1 MTFFFAY
8 PSSPAACPE
17 AMSTAAKAL
26 RAQGAGATTWQEAL
40 PAGRI
45 LIDSITERIDAADAV
60 VAEISSMNPNVLFE
74 AGYALAKNK
83 HLYLAI
89 DETLAAATRLWN
101 EVGLFATTG
110 RIGYHGNGDALAK
123 ELAETPPPEEDR
135 TLLVSL
141 IAEAGQPQSASI
153 FAPSVPVRFQAAD
166 MLDKELANRADIR
179 VLASGEDLGLAQLSY
194 YASEIYRSSGAIL
207 HFMNPDRTQATVHNA
222 RASFLAGFAHGL
234 DRPVLMLAEAEYVP
248 PLDYRDMM
256 FVYQTAAQMVGRL
269 RSWLASVPLD
279 RASSRR
285 IDRVKLSLELP
296 VTTFGQY
303 VAENEDRQLEE
314 YFIETSEFTR
324 LLDGEASVYVGRK
337 GTGKTATMLRAS
349 AEIARDKRNLVV
361 RVKPSSYELAGLLKL
376 VSRFELATG
385 AEYLLTNLWNYLL
398 ATEIA
403 VHALSRA
410 DDAPAGSGGSTELSD
425 LARRL
430 DSMGVDRSLDMAS
443 RLEDTV
449 DRITAAVG
457 ERTDEK
463 TLRDTVASALGL
475 HGFRDFYRALR
486 AVLCGYDRV
495 AVLVDNLDKSWEK
508 GAPFEELSRFLLALL
523 SSAGQVRKGLSRGDG
538 HLYLTVG
545 IFLRTDVYEVMTSYA
560 REPDKIGPLTVQWHD
575 SELLAR
581 VLEERYEAN
590 RVKKKAGDADMWAAI
605 FPEEVHGLP
614 TREYILWRILPR
626 PRDMV
631 YFGNA
636 ALTTAINRRH
646 SVITRDDIN
655 MADDSYSH
663 FAYRALVV
671 ESGAQPFDLEEV
683 LFSFP
688 GLGAVVEESDLL
700 AASGNY
706 DPDAVKTWLLRTSF
720 LGIEVREGKFVH
732 VEGDA
737 EVEKKLR
744 LAERIASRSGH
755 PSRYRIHPA
764 FRRYLDVRDDDLH
777 HPGYEDLTLREAP
790 E

>member
-1 MTFFFAY
+1 MKYFFAY
-8 PSSPAACPE
+8 PGSPASCSE
-17 AMSTAAKAL
+17 AMRIAAAAL
-26 RAQGAGATTWQEAL
+26 EAQGASAKTWQDMF

-45 LIDSITERIDAADAV
+45 LIDSITEQIDAADAV
-60 VAEISSMNPNVLFE
+60 VAEISTMSPNVLFE

-83 HLYLAI
+83 HLYFAI
-89 DETLAAATRLWN
+89 DETLTAATRLWN
-101 EVGLFATTG
+101 DVGLFATTG
-110 RIGYHGNGDALAK
+110 RVGYHGNGEDLAK
-123 ELAETPPPEEDR
+123 ELVATPRPEEDR

-141 IAEAGQPQSASI
+141 IAEAGEPQSAAI
-153 FAPSVPVRFQAAD
+153 FAPSVPIRFQAAD
-166 MLDKELANRADIR
+166 ILDKELANRADIK

-194 YASEIYRSSGAIL
+194 YASEIYRSSGAVL
-207 HFMNPDRTQATVHNA
+207 HFMNPDRTHAPVHNA
-222 RASFLAGFAHGL
+222 RASFLAGFAHGWG
-234 DRPVLMLAEAEYVP
+234 RPVLMLAEAEYLP

-256 FVYQTAAQMVGRL
+256 YAYPTAAQMVGRL
-269 RSWLASVPLD
+269 KSWLAGIPLD
-279 RASSRR
+279 RTTSRR
-285 IDRVKLSLELP
+285 IDRVKMSLELP

-314 YFIETSEFTR
+314 YFIETSEFSR

-349 AEIARDKRNLVV
+349 DEIGRDKRNLVV
-361 RVKPSSYELAGLLKL
+361 RVKPSSYELAGLLEL
-376 VSRFELATG
+376 VTRFGVTTG
-385 AEYLLTNLWNYLL
+385 AEYLLTSLWNYLL
-398 ATEIA
+398 STEIA
-403 VHALSRA
+403 VHALARA
-410 DDAPAGSGGSTELSD
+410 DDAPAGSGGSARVSD
-425 LARRL
+425 LEHRL
-430 DSMGVDRSLDMAS
+430 ETMGVDRSLDLAS

-457 ERTDEK
+457 EHADER
-463 TLRDTVASALGL
+463 TLRDTVASALAI
-475 HGFRDFYRALR
+475 HGSRDFYRELR
-486 AVLCGYDRV
+486 ALLSGYDRV

-523 SSAGQVRKGLSRGDG
+523 SSAGQVRRHLSKGDG
-538 HLYLTVG
+538 HVNLSLG

-575 SELLAR
+575 RELLAR

-590 RVKKKAGDADMWAAI
+590 RIKKKSSDADMWSAI

-614 TREYILWRILPR
+614 TRDYILWRILPR

-655 MADDSYSH
+655 MADDSYSL
-663 FAYRALVV
+663 FAYQALVV

-683 LFSFP
+683 LFNFP
-688 GLGAVVEESDLL
+688 GLGAVITEEDLL
-700 AASGNY
+700 DAAGNY
-706 DPDAVKTWLLRTSF
+706 DPDVIKTWLLRTSF

-744 LAERIASRSGH
+744 LASRIASRSGH
-755 PSRYRIHPA
+755 ATQYRIHPA

-777 HPGYEDLTLREAP
+777 HPDYEDLTLREP
-790 E
+790 VG

>member
-8 PSSPAACPE
+8 ASSPAACSE
-17 AMSTAAKAL
+17 AMGAAAEAL
-26 RAQGAGATTWQEAL
+26 RAQGARATTWQETF

-45 LIDSITERIDAADAV
+45 LIDSITEKIDAADAV

-74 AGYALAKNK
+74 AGYALARNK

-123 ELAETPPPEEDR
+123 ELLETPPPDEDR

-141 IAEAGQPQSASI
+141 IAQAGEPQEASI

-269 RSWLASVPLD
+269 RSWLAGVPLD

-337 GTGKTATMLRAS
+337 GTGKTATMLRAA

-385 AEYLLTNLWNYLL
+385 AEYLQTNLWNYLL

-425 LARRL
+425 LALRL
-430 DSMGVDRSLDMAS
+430 DSMGVDRSLDLAS

-457 ERTDEK
+457 DRTDEK
-463 TLRDTVASALGL
+463 NLRDTVASALGL
-475 HGFRDFYRALR
+475 HGFRDFYRTLR
-486 AVLCGYDRV
+486 AVLTGYDRV
-495 AVLVDNLDKSWEK
+495 AVLIDNLDKSWDE

-538 HLYLTVG
+538 HLNLTVG

-560 REPDKIGPLTVQWHD
+560 REPDKIGPLAVQWHD

-590 RVKKKAGDADMWAAI
+590 RVKKKPGDADMWSAV

-646 SVITRDDIN
+646 SVITQDDIN
-655 MADDSYSH
+655 MADESYSH
-663 FAYRALVV
+663 FAYQALVV

-688 GLGAVVEESDLL
+688 GLGAVIDDFDLL
-700 AASGNY
+700 AASGSY
-706 DPDAVKTWLLRTSF
+706 DPHAVKTWLLRTSF

-744 LAERIASRSGH
+744 LAARIASRSGH
-755 PSRYRIHPA
+755 QSRYRIHPA

-777 HPGYEDLTLREAP
+777 RPGYEDLTLRDEP
-790 E
+790 D